1 MLIFP
6 LELENEY
13 WVNLN
18 ILDIRPNVY
27 EISNYGNVRRIED
40 KFPIKAQIL
49 INEYGAYRIV
59 NLVTIYGSKP
69 KKYLVHR
76 LVGII
81 FVPNP
86 NNYPQIN
93 HLNNNGM
100 DECYRNLEWTT
111 GENNTRYQQRINKY
125 CLSNLENYQIYY
137 MIENGASNSEIINT
151 MNNDLVDDEYVESIR
166 DSYIRNN
173 PISKYDENKRVVN
186 SSKYPNSIVIEIC
199 KLFQSGMHYLDYMKI
214 ADILNIDVS
223 DKKKKDT
230 FYAYCSNIYKRK
242 HHTHISK
249 DFNW

>member
-6 LELENEY
+6 FELEDEY

-40 KFPIKAQIL
+40 KFPIKAQTL
-49 INEYGAYRIV
+49 ISKYGAYRIV
-59 NLVTIYGSKP
+59 NLVTIHGSQP

-76 LVGII
+76 LVGLV

-100 DECYRNLEWTT
+100 DECYCNLEWTT
-111 GENNTRYQQRINKY
+111 GENNTRYQQRISKY
-125 CLSNLENYQIYY
+125 CLSNLENYQIYS
-137 MIENGASNSEIINT
+137 MIENGASNSEIIDV

-166 DSYIRNN
+166 ESYIRNN
-173 PISKYDENKRVVN
+173 PISEYDENKRVVN
-186 SSKYPNSIVIEIC
+186 SSKYPNSTVIEIC

-223 DKKKKDT
+223 DNKKRDT

>member
-81 FVPNP
+81 F
-86 NNYPQIN
+86 
-93 HLNNNGM
+93 
-100 DECYRNLEWTT
+100 C
-111 GENNTRYQQRINKY
+111 
-125 CLSNLENYQIYY
+125 
-137 MIENGASNSEIINT
+137 SE
-151 MNNDLVDDEYVESIR
+151 
-166 DSYIRNN
+166 
-173 PISKYDENKRVVN
+173 SK
-186 SSKYPNSIVIEIC
+186 
-199 KLFQSGMHYLDYMKI
+199 
-214 ADILNIDVS
+214 
-223 DKKKKDT
+223 
-230 FYAYCSNIYKRK
+230 
-242 HHTHISK
+242 
-249 DFNW
+249 